1 MGSDW
6 YAPRLVPMSHAGPT
20 DGDVLNRQITGQKQQ
35 SGGWNLGAVALPAL
49 AVSVLLYTVV
59 MLEQK
64 EEVKRT
70 RSASEACR

>member
-1 MGSDW
+1 
-6 YAPRLVPMSHAGPT
+6 MSHAGPA
-20 DGDVLNRQITGQKQQ
+20 DGDILNRQITGQKQQ
-35 SGGWNLGAVALPAL
+35 SRNWNLGAVALPAL